1 MRLALFEP
9 DIPQNAGALIRL
21 AACMEVGLD
30 IIGPCGFVLSDR
42 DVKRVSLDYSEYS
55 AVKEYESWQNFIETI
70 ETYENKVRIVLL
82 TTKSTMSYVKFSF
95 KRNDIILLGRES
107 AGVPKYIHE
116 AVKNKITIPMNSK
129 VRSMNVA
136 NAAAMVLSEAM
147 RQTDLLPKK

>member
-1 MRLALFEP
+1 
-9 DIPQNAGALIRL
+9 
-21 AACMEVGLD
+21 
-30 IIGPCGFVLSDR
+30 
-42 DVKRVSLDYSEYS
+42 
-55 AVKEYESWQNFIETI
+55 
-70 ETYENKVRIVLL
+70 
-82 TTKSTMSYVKFSF
+82 MSYVKFSF

-116 AVKNKITIPMNSK
+116 VVKNKITIPMNSK